1 MARLS
6 AFLARAMCLAFLMWP
21 SVARADDQQP
31 SAGEIAWQA
40 AIKVS
45 INGPS
50 DMPLGDQAILHIP
63 PAMAFIPKAE
73 AATLMKAW
81 GNSTGDQFY
90 GLVVPRSN
98 EDYWVMTVDHTAE
111 GYVKDDD
118 AKNWNANELL
128 QSLKDGTEEQNK
140 EREKIGIPA
149 LDIVGWIE
157 TPNYD
162 ASSHRLIWSLKAVDR
177 GAAADVPATVNYN
190 TYALG
195 RDGYFQINLL
205 TSVATIEKEKA
216 YARAVLAALEY
227 KPGKRYED
235 FNEST
240 DHIAEYGLAAL
251 IGGVVAK
258 KLGLLALAGVFFLK
272 FAKIIAIGAAV
283 AGGTV
288 VKFFRGK
295 RSDNG

>member
-1 MARLS
+1 MVRLS
-6 AFLARAMCLAFLMWP
+6 VFLARVMCLAVLMWP
-21 SVARADDQQP
+21 SFALADDQQP

-40 AIKVS
+40 ATKVA
-45 INGPS
+45 ITGPS
-50 DMPLGDQAILHIP
+50 DMPLGDQAVLHIP
-63 PAMAFIPKAE
+63 TAMAFIPKAE

-81 GNSTGDQFY
+81 GNSTNDQFY
-90 GLVVPRSN
+90 GLVVPRNS
-98 EDYWVMTVDHTAE
+98 EEYWVMTIDHTAE
-111 GYVKDDD
+111 GYVKDDE
-118 AKNWNANELL
+118 AKSWNADELL

-140 EREKIGIPA
+140 ERVKIGVPA

-157 TPNYD
+157 KPNYD
-162 ASSHRLIWSLKAVDR
+162 SSSHRLVWSMKAVDR
-177 GAAADVPATVNYN
+177 GSAIDAPATVNYN

-205 TSVATIEKEKA
+205 TSDATIEKEKP

-235 FNEST
+235 FNVST

-251 IGGVVAK
+251 VGGVVAK
-258 KLGLLALAGVFFLK
+258 KLGLLALAGVFILK
-272 FAKIIAIGAAV
+272 FAKIILVSLAV
-283 AGGTV
+283 VGGGV